1 MTSRKRIYRTSDG
14 FPYDICRI
22 MLLEERIEAFDK
34 LEQQLSS
41 WEGTEKYETLK
52 RQAQHKNNWFT
63 PEHIDLSITGIRK
76 MITSASLEQ
85 WVSKYQLEPIEP
97 KTVGIVMAGNIP
109 LVGFHDLL
117 SVLISGHKVAVKMSS
132 QDELLMGAVIQ
143 ELLDV
148 SPGMKEFIEIRAQ
161 LKEIDAVI
169 ATGSDNSSRY
179 FEYYFSKMPNVI
191 RKNRTSVAVIT
202 GKETPAELDQL
213 WSDIYLYFGMGC
225 RNVSKLFIPKGF
237 DLTQILQTWENK
249 GDLAHHHKYFNNYEY
264 NKSIYLV
271 NKVPHLDTGYGLWL
285 EDEALVSPISVTYY
299 STYESE
305 QELATWFTENAEKI
319 QCIVASDTQKYI
331 PFGQAQYPEVWDYAD
346 GVDTLAFLERL

>member
-1 MTSRKRIYRTSDG
+1 
-14 FPYDICRI
+14 
-22 MLLEERIEAFDK
+22 MLLEERIEAFGK
-34 LEQQLSS
+34 LGERLSTWQGS
-41 WEGTEKYETLK
+41 EAYETLK

-63 PEHIDLSITGIRK
+63 PHHIDLAVAGIQK
-76 MITSASLEQ
+76 LLDQSSLHK
-85 WVSKYQLEPIEP
+85 WVAAYQLEEVTP
-97 KTVGIVMAGNIP
+97 KWVGIVMAGNIP

-117 SVLISGHKVAVKMSS
+117 SVLISGHKVAIKMSS
-132 QDELLMGAVIQ
+132 QDELLMGQVIQ

-148 SPGMKEFIEIRAQ
+148 APAFKDYLEIRAQ
-161 LKEIDAVI
+161 LKDIDAVI

-191 RKNRTSVAVIT
+191 RKNRTSVAVIK
-202 GKETPAELDQL
+202 GDETPEELDQL

-237 DLTQILQTWENK
+237 DLTQILRTWENK
-249 GDLAHHHKYFNNYEY
+249 GDLTQHHKYFNNYEY

-285 EDEALVSPISVTYY
+285 QDDALVSPISVTYY
-299 STYESE
+299 QEYETAD
-305 QELATWFTENAEKI
+305 ELEGWFTENAEKI
-319 QCIVASDTQKYI
+319 QCIVSKDTRHI
-331 PFGQAQYPEVWDYAD
+331 PFGQAQMPEVWDYAD